1 MFWEAGHVGNLVF
14 GLVILMTFSH
24 ISVMETAMELK
35 QNQNIAN
42 KQMKA
47 AVIVLNIFTVH

>member
-35 QNQNIAN
+35 QNQNNI
-42 KQMKA
+42 
-47 AVIVLNIFTVH
+47 VI